1 MKHFTSPA
9 EKFSTWKTGEF
20 FIMVKSYYQKWIIA
34 RASVFWRI
42 IVSLVICTLFRH
54 SKIWIHFLKMMMQVY
69 VNIYLL
75 WCLFIVDLE
84 YVHWYSF
91 NFQRTVMIIVS
102 YHVFFSKVLII
113 FYALKCRQFSF
124 FFGNLTFLV
133 KNCKIFFSVYA
144 HIYIVLKISACSIEF
159 II

>member
-1 MKHFTSPA
+1 MNSLSKNDDASLRKHLPS
-9 EKFSTWKTGEF
+9 KMSL
-20 FIMVKSYYQKWIIA
+20 YY
-34 RASVFWRI
+34 
-42 IVSLVICTLFRH
+42 
-54 SKIWIHFLKMMMQVY
+54 
-69 VNIYLL
+69 
-75 WCLFIVDLE
+75 LE

-102 YHVFFSKVLII
+102 YHVFFSKALII
-113 FYALKCRQFSF
+113 FYALKCKQFSF
-124 FFGNLTFLV
+124 FSGNLTFLV

>member
-1 MKHFTSPA
+1 M
-9 EKFSTWKTGEF
+9 
-20 FIMVKSYYQKWIIA
+20 
-34 RASVFWRI
+34 FWRI

-75 WCLFIVDLE
+75 WCLYIIDLE

-113 FYALKCRQFSF
+113 FYALKCKQFSF
-124 FFGNLTFLV
+124 FSGNLTFLV
-133 KNCKIFFSVYA
+133 KKLQNILFCLCT
-144 HIYIVLKISACSIEF
+144 HIYCYENICMFYWIYYLNIFLCISSCMMVSIFSLKLI
-159 II
+159 

>member
-1 MKHFTSPA
+1 M
-9 EKFSTWKTGEF
+9 
-20 FIMVKSYYQKWIIA
+20 
-34 RASVFWRI
+34 FWRI

-75 WCLFIVDLE
+75 WCLYIIDLE

-113 FYALKCRQFSF
+113 FYALKCKQFSF
-124 FFGNLTFLV
+124 FSGNLTFLV

-144 HIYIVLKISACSIEF
+144 HIYILFWKYLHVLLNLLFKHIFMHIFMYDGFYFFIKIN
-159 II
+159 IIYPLFHHIIQ